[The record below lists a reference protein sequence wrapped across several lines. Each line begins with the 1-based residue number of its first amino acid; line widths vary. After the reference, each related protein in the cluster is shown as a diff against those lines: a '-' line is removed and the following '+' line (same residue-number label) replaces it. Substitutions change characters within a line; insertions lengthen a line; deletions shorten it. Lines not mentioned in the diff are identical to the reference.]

1 MKKILLVFGDSQLS
15 NKIAQLCIA
24 RGIQPDEVTS
34 IAASLERLDE
44 NSYSLIVCEPE
55 LSDGSATRLV
65 VRAKAVNPQVKMISF
80 SRDTDDRQLLWSCGC
95 NDVVLPENLEKA
107 VNKALDKLE

>member
-1 MKKILLVFGDSQLS
+1 MQKILLVFGDSELS
-15 NKIAQLCIA
+15 NTMAQLCIA

-34 IAASLERLDE
+34 LAASLERLDE
-44 NSYSLIVCEPE
+44 NNYSLIVCQPE
-55 LSDGSATRLV
+55 LADGSATRLV
-65 VRAKAVNPQVKMISF
+65 VRAKAVGPQIKIISF
-80 SRDTDDRQLLWSCGC
+80 SRDTDDRQILWSCGC